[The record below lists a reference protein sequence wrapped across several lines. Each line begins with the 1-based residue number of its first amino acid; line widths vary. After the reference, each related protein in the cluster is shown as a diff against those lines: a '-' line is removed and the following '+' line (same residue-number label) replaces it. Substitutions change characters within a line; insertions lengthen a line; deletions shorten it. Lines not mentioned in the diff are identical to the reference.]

1 MVASLNRVILLGYL
15 TRDPELR
22 YTPTGSPV
30 SRFSI
35 AINRVYT
42 ATNGEKREE
51 VSFIPIVVW
60 GKQAENCNQYLNKGR
75 LVLIDGRLR
84 QRSWESQ
91 QGEKRNIIEVVAYR
105 VQFLGSKSEIPTSEE
120 VAISEDIPPAT
131 EESIIGDEVEEE
143 IPF

>member
-1 MVASLNRVILLGYL
+1 MASLNKVILVGNL

-22 YTPTGSPV
+22 YTPSGFPV

-42 ATNGEKREE
+42 TNSGEKKEE
-51 VSFIPIVVW
+51 VDFIPIVVW

-75 LVLIDGRLR
+75 LVLIDGRLQ
-84 QRSWESQ
+84 QRSWETQ
-91 QGEKRNIIEVVAYR
+91 EGEKRHTIEVIAQR
-105 VQFLGSKSEIPTSEE
+105 VQFLGSKNDNLATSTPLTSGEETTITDEI
-120 VAISEDIPPAT
+120 DN
-131 EESIIGDEVEEE
+131 E